1 MPLQKPPFFSWVVLK
16 QLCIDTGSFL
26 HVATLSLMPFNLGA
40 AVFCT
45 AVQTCCR
52 DYSINFLVYLF
63 IYLFINFTKRPG
75 SLTEQPPL
83 QVPEGKKRRKLVIQ
97 LTRMTILR
105 NEECQCKNRIW
116 EDIDKKSTTHTIELA
131 VQWLTSVALNTHTS
145 KNINVHHR
153 KGYESY
159 WKDHLRKMLSN
170 WSLSKCS

>member
-1 MPLQKPPFFSWVVLK
+1 M
-16 QLCIDTGSFL
+16 
-26 HVATLSLMPFNLGA
+26 ATLSFMPFNLGA

-45 AVQTCCR
+45 AVQTCYR
-52 DYSINFLVYLF
+52 DYSINFLV
-63 IYLFINFTKRPG
+63 YLFINFTKRPG

-83 QVPEGKKRRKLVIQ
+83 HVPEEKKKRKLAIQ

-105 NEECQCKNRIW
+105 NDKKEECQCKNRIW
-116 EDIDKKSTTHTIELA
+116 EDIDKKSTTHTIEQA

-159 WKDHLRKMLSN
+159 
-170 WSLSKCS
+170 